1 MKKRALFFM
10 IFYSGAAFL
19 FAGDMDTVATVK
31 LIKTEPI
38 TVKQLRTEI
47 ELIEKITGQKVS
59 SLEDRKKVL
68 VDKMI
73 PERLVLQAAE
83 RDKVYADEKAI
94 DQQMNQLR
102 AAVSS
107 QLNRQITDADF
118 AEAVRQQMGMDV
130 PSYRAELKRQYIIQ
144 RYVYKYAQEKKAGLI
159 QSIKEPTEAEII
171 DYYNLNKAKA
181 VRPDTVRLTMIQIPF
196 DNDKAKARET
206 GNNLAKEIGGSAVKF
221 DQVSVRAGG
230 ASGYRV
236 GDPGPI
242 PRNPEAQQL
251 FGSDFMNTVFGMKLG
266 DVSRLIETPNAYYI
280 VKVID
285 IYEQRSL
292 SLDDEIQ
299 PGNATT
305 MREYIKAGLLQEK
318 QQAVLK
324 TIQDELV
331 AELSKGNP
339 YSVNDK
345 YISF

>member
-1 MKKRALFFM
+1 M
-10 IFYSGAAFL
+10 IFVSSAALL

-144 RYVYKYAQEKKAGLI
+144 RYVYKYAQEKKGSLI
-159 QSIKEPTEAEII
+159 QSIKEPTEAEIVN
-171 DYYNLNKAKA
+171 YYNLNKAKA
-181 VRPDTVRLTMIQIPF
+181 VRPDTVRLTMIQIPYI
-196 DNDKAKARET
+196 DNDRKKAQEI
-206 GNNLAKEIGGSAVKF
+206 GNNLAKEIGGNAVKF
-221 DQVSVRAGG
+221 DQVSVRAGPS
-230 ASGYRV
+230 SGYRV

-242 PRNPEAQQL
+242 PRNPEAQEL
-251 FGSDFMNTVFGMKLG
+251 FGNDFMSTVFDLKPG
-266 DVSRLIETPNAYYI
+266 DVSKLIATPDAFYI
-280 VKVID
+280 VKVVD
-285 IYEQRSL
+285 VYKQRSL
-292 SLDDEIQ
+292 TLDDEIQ
-299 PGNATT
+299 PGTATT

-339 YSVNDK
+339 YSVNEK